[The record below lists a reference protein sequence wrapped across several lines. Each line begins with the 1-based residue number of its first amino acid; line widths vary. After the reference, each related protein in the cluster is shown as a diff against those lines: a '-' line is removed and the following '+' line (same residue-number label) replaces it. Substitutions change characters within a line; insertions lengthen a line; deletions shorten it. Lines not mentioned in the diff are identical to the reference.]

1 MDFRKKLNAVIA
13 ASVMVL
19 ALLATTSA
27 QAGCRDYPES
37 VTDACISQNLAEEQ
51 ARQAEYQQR
60 AAQELLDAQRRAEQ
74 AQQEQFVANG
84 SRSCSLPEN
93 ASSPSCVIEN
103 LAYEQQRQA
112 QEKARLEQ
120 IHIDA
125 KKAEEENTYKNW
137 MADGGR
143 ACAVA
148 PASLTPECIAENLVF
163 EQKRQET
170 YAEKMAKSI
179 LDAQALA
186 EYQQKRQFEAT
197 GGRICSLYPEAAT
210 AGCIAETKAY
220 NENLIKELGLEAA
233 NKIITEQKAV
243 IAQAKIDYIQ
253 GGRRECTTY
262 PASLKP
268 ECIEENTAYAEE
280 TAAQIAFLEAKKA
293 VDEKAKVI
301 AVRDEEGDL
310 LVDMTVPKK
319 VDLLIASVRLVD
331 KKKMLIDTAE
341 VRYDAEDDPYFV
353 FDDAE
358 KAGTYKIEF
367 KVGKKITAGSS
378 VKVPKV
384 G

>member
-1 MDFRKKLNAVIA
+1 MKFQKKLSSGLTLGAI
-13 ASVMVL
+13 
-19 ALLATTSA
+19 LLSLMTPTSA
-27 QAGCRDYPES
+27 QAGCLDYPES
-37 VTDACISQNLAEEQ
+37 VTDACVAQNLADEQ

-60 AAQELLDAQRRAEQ
+60 AAQEQIDAQRRAEQ

-93 ASSPSCVIEN
+93 ASSPSCISEN

-112 QEKARLEQ
+112 QEKARMDQ
-120 IHIDA
+120 IQIDA

-143 ACAVA
+143 ACSVA
-148 PASLTPECIAENLVF
+148 PASLSPECVAENLVF
-163 EQKRQET
+163 EQKRQES
-170 YAEKMAKSI
+170 YAEKMTKTI

-186 EYQQKRQFEAT
+186 EHQQKRQFEAA

-233 NKIITEQKAV
+233 NKLIAEQKAA

-268 ECIEENTAYAEE
+268 ECVEENTAYAEE
-280 TAAQIAFLEAKKA
+280 TATQIAALEAKKA
-293 VDEKAKVI
+293 EDEKAKVI

-310 LVDMTVPKK
+310 LVDVTVPKK
-319 VDLLIASVRLVD
+319 VDLLKATVRLVD
-331 KKKMLIDTAE
+331 KKKKVIDTAE

-353 FDDAE
+353 FDDAD
-358 KAGTYKIEF
+358 KAGTYKIEY
-367 KVGKKITAGSS
+367 KVGKKITAGAS
-378 VKVPKV
+378 VKVPKAE
-384 G
+384 